1 MTNKVLWLIV
11 LMASACI
18 LGKLWKQHSVSETDH
33 TKYHDDT
40 YLKLKKSNFDKV
52 PIIC

>member
-1 MTNKVLWLIV
+1 VADSFDGISLYIGQIME
-11 LMASACI
+11 
-18 LGKLWKQHSVSETDH
+18 QHSVSETDH

-40 YLKLKKSNFDKV
+40 YLKIKSNFDKV